1 MTKHDKPGFD
11 PKPRTPRRQ
20 RAYFGDGATGARIF
34 RTSGPA
40 AHTRGEHSEFPN
52 VHYRPTY
59 GKLTVHRR
67 SKKNPDIG
75 GRTRRHRKSR
85 STRRR

>member
-1 MTKHDKPGFD
+1 MTKRDEPDFD
-11 PKPRTPRRQ
+11 PKPRTAKKQPE
-20 RAYFGDGATGARIF
+20 GDRATGARIF

-40 AHTRGEHSEFPN
+40 VHTRDEHRLFSN
-52 VHYRPTY
+52 VHYRPQH
-59 GKLTVHRR
+59 GELTVHRR